1 MGSRKAVGQERIA
14 LGDSLLILV
23 DLQERLLPV
32 IAEKESVVE
41 NVTRLARFAEIIGM
55 PLLVAKQIKL
65 GEVVPEI
72 RALTQAATAVEK
84 HHFDCLAS
92 PAFRDRLEAVE
103 RGALILCGIE
113 THICVTQT
121 ALHALE
127 DGYRVHVVADA
138 TSSRSRGNWEI
149 GIARLGAAGAVITST
164 EMVIYE
170 LLGKA
175 GTDLF
180 RRVLPIVKQ

>member
-1 MGSRKAVGQERIA
+1 MGSRETVGQERIA
-14 LGDSLLILV
+14 LGESILVLV

-32 IAEKESVVE
+32 IAEKEGVVE
-41 NVTRLARFAEIIGM
+41 NVRRLARFAEIIGL

-65 GEVVPEI
+65 GKVIPEI

-92 PAFRDRLEAVE
+92 PAFRERLGEIH
-103 RGALILCGIE
+103 RGVLILCGIE

-149 GIARLGAAGAVITST
+149 GLARLRDAGAIITST

-175 GTDLF
+175 GTEAF
-180 RRVLPIVKQ
+180 RRVLPIVK